1 MVAVVA
7 VEVLTLFVTPQLVVV
22 VVAVLVYQVK
32 VEMVGFHR
40 VQALGVMG
48 VQAVDAVSW
57 VLLPMEL
64 DMEVYMVAVVDQV
77 VIAVAQE
84 GAMVALVA
92 LGLYMGQIGRSHLTR
107 LRELLCYTIFSVTP
121 TTNILIVEGSNAT
134 PN

>member
-1 MVAVVA
+1 VVAVVA
-7 VEVLTLFVTPQLVVV
+7 VEVLTLFVTPQLVV

-48 VQAVDAVSW
+48 VQAVDAVTW
-57 VLLPMEL
+57 VILLTQDQ

>member
-1 MVAVVA
+1 VVAVV
-7 VEVLTLFVTPQLVVV
+7 VLEVLTLFVTPQLVV